1 VILGCTASQKV
12 TVWHD
17 ELSDEA
23 TCPSCPTAGK
33 LRPHVVWFREMPLEM
48 DAIYDALLGL
58 TCSWRLAPQ
67 ARSTRQPGSSMKPRG
82 TASAPVRSI
91 WSHRTT
97 PGSSTRC
104 TMDRPVIWF
113 RNGLTTCLQTPFLG
127 LNDPLQSSARSVCA
141 TRRLLTPGVTLSRV
155 AGQNPRSSRPFS
167 ASADPRS

>member
-91 WSHRTT
+91 WNPRTT

-104 TMDRPVIWF
+104 TMDRPATWS
-113 RNGLTTCLQTPFLG
+113 RDGSKTCLQTVS
-127 LNDPLQSSARSVCA
+127 LNRDDMLQSDARGVCA
-141 TRRLLTPGVTLSRV
+141 TRQPLTPGVTLSRV
-155 AGQNPRSSRPFS
+155 AGQNPRSSRPSS